1 MKKRQIILAC
11 LIVIMCAAVYL
22 NIKFA
27 DDSSD
32 LKSGGE
38 VSSVST
44 SEADSEKILGES
56 KLVNGAA
63 TAEESSLYFSKARLT
78 RQTSRDEAVELLTE
92 INSNEKADAK
102 TREKAG
108 ADLTLIAASSEKE
121 GRMEN
126 LISAKGFGE
135 NVVMYNN
142 DSVSVVVK
150 KDNLGAADVAKIKD
164 IVINETK
171 VKSENIKI
179 VDINSSEKK

>member
-1 MKKRQIILAC
+1 M
-11 LIVIMCAAVYL
+11 
-22 NIKFA
+22 
-27 DDSSD
+27 
-32 LKSGGE
+32 
-38 VSSVST
+38 
-44 SEADSEKILGES
+44 
-56 KLVNGAA
+56 
-63 TAEESSLYFSKARLT
+63 
-78 RQTSRDEAVELLTE
+78 LTE